1 MMGSTIQS
9 EIRKD
14 QRHPPQF
21 FQAALRYLII
31 IPLSL
36 LVVFAII
43 SLSGTVGRLFGVGDR
58 SGAWAIL
65 AFGILLALANA
76 FLISRVGKT
85 PPWRWAAAIASLVVV
100 GVVGTLSARSAYL
113 STPTYIVESIS
124 GKAVALDLES
134 KSAHFETRADLKILK
149 DDIYEIFWGG
159 LGGTGEITN
168 VSTNRLNGD
177 FDLNK
182 TAEAGQWQLQ
192 LRFSK
197 PPKRGELISFA
208 FGFDII
214 GTEPDDK
221 AQVVYPVTWPTQ
233 RLGITIEVP
242 KQRPCKKAEA
252 YSAHP
257 SIIGVDRK
265 EELPPLLSGDASQ
278 LQWST
283 SDAQEDRKYVVTC
296 YQ

>member
-1 MMGSTIQS
+1 M
-9 EIRKD
+9 
-14 QRHPPQF
+14 
-21 FQAALRYLII
+21 RYLALL
-31 IPLSL
+31 LSL
-36 LVVFAII
+36 LVIFAIL
-43 SLSGTVGRLFGVGDR
+43 SLSGTVGRLFGLEDR

-65 AFGILLALANA
+65 AFGIVLALANA
-76 FLISRVGKT
+76 FLVFRTLKT
-85 PPWRWAAAIASLVVV
+85 PRWKWGGAIASLVVV
-100 GVVGTLSARSAYL
+100 GAIGTLSARSAYL
-113 STPTYIVESIS
+113 STPAYIVESITA
-124 GKAVALDLES
+124 KARALDLES
-134 KSAHFETRADLKILK
+134 KSAHFETRADLRILK
-149 DDIYEIFWGG
+149 DNIHEIFWGG
-159 LGGTGEITN
+159 LGGTGDIAN
-168 VSTNRLNGD
+168 LSTNRLNGD

-182 TAEAGQWQLQ
+182 MAEAGQWQLQ

-197 PPKRGELISFA
+197 PPKRGDLVSFA

-221 AQVVYPVTWPTQ
+221 AQVVHSVTWPTQ

-242 KQRPCKKAEA
+242 KERPCKRAEA